1 MLGLMV
7 FMDAPISTPWLVFAV
22 QGKGL
27 VKLTN
32 IRRGE
37 KGEEMEKLSMS
48 RRSFVKAAAITGA
61 AAAAMGASTH
71 SVLAA
76 DKTYSEASGKQTVE
90 VKTCCRG
97 CGKMECGVKVIVQ
110 DGRAIR
116 VEGDEGA
123 YQSMGNCCA
132 KSQASIQAAYHPDRL
147 HYPMKRTNPK
157 GEEPGWQRISWDEAI
172 DTVVTNM
179 QQITEK
185 YGSEAIAL
193 QVGTSRIW
201 CMHSE
206 SILKNVFQTPN
217 NIEAWQICKGP
228 RHFATTM
235 CSQFAMSWMET
246 IMRPRVY
253 VQWGGA
259 SELSNY
265 DDSCRTTVDVASK
278 ADVHISVDPRMAN
291 MGKEADYWQHLRT
304 GTDGALALA
313 WTNVVIEKKLY
324 DDLYVKKWT
333 NAPFLVCEDMEPSG
347 FPTVRTDGSYWDVKT
362 HLLKESDIVEGG
374 SPYKFLVYDN
384 NWEALKAQ
392 GIEHQYG
399 PFTWFNADQEG
410 VIDDTGGFW
419 EGENYNSEKAM
430 QGKEAAQEGLLPGQI
445 QGWVPDLL
453 PFDPAI
459 DPALYGEFDI
469 TLKDGRQVKVRPVW
483 EHYRERAAEFSPDK
497 AAEITGIPA
506 EEIEAAA
513 TAYATRLDPESG
525 YGNGGIQYML
535 AIEHACNAIQNSRAL
550 DALVGITGNM
560 DTPAGNRGPTMVPID
575 GDLQG
580 FSAWA
585 PGASTP
591 PAEINLKQL
600 GIEKF
605 PLLGWWQY
613 WCDGSTTYDAM
624 VTGEPYPVRALWN
637 ESGNFMA
644 FTNTTRAWEG
654 LCALDFYVDLNL
666 WHAPSTDAADIIL
679 PVAHWI
685 ELNSPRGSQGSSGAM
700 GATVKCVQ
708 PPAEAMYDPEI
719 VMAVCKRMGIPW
731 TQEPGNEWPDI
742 NWQLADSIKL
752 LSDDEWTY
760 TTWNVV
766 NGKPEFTRHGTP
778 LAEIKPKYKT
788 WDEFIEA
795 FQQHGWWQAKEVE
808 PKQWGTYRR
817 YQTGAMRAR
826 DRVWARLDY
835 TAGKGIG
842 DWKPGWFTP
851 TMKQEIWSTVME
863 SHHPENQLWWL
874 PSWEEAPHGPVAD
887 PERAKEYPLLAT
899 TGRRIPVYFH
909 SEHRQLPWCREQ
921 WPVPRV
927 EINPKTAAEY
937 GIEQGDWVWIE
948 TEWGKIREVADLY
961 YGVDENTINLE
972 HTWWY
977 PEVEDAG
984 HGFQLSAVNQLI
996 DHHAQDPHSGTS
1008 NLRAYLVKIY
1018 KATPENSPFGNPVPC
1033 DSKGTPI
1040 IHTPDDPR
1048 LKEWL
1053 PTYEG
1058 RE

>member
-1 MLGLMV
+1 MGN
-7 FMDAPISTPWLVFAV
+7 
-22 QGKGL
+22 
-27 VKLTN
+27 LT
-32 IRRGE
+32 
-37 KGEEMEKLSMS
+37 MS
-48 RRSFVKAAAITGA
+48 RRTFVKTAAITGA
-61 AAAAMGASTH
+61 AAAAFGASTH
-71 SVLAA
+71 TALAEE
-76 DKTYSEASGKQTVE
+76 TYSSVSGNDTVA

-110 DGRAIR
+110 NGRAIR

-123 YQSMGNCCA
+123 FQSMGNCCT
-132 KSQASIQAAYHPDRL
+132 KSQSSIQAAYHPDRL

-157 GEEPGWQRISWDEAI
+157 GEEPGWQRISWDEA
-172 DTVVTNM
+172 M
-179 QQITEK
+179 QSIVDNFMDIK
-185 YGSEAIAL
+185 AKHGGEAIAC

-206 SILKNVFQTPN
+206 SILKNMLETPN
-217 NIEAWQICKGP
+217 NVEAWQICKGP

-235 CSQFAMSWMET
+235 VSQFAMSWMET
-246 IMRPRVY
+246 ITRPKVY

-265 DDSCRTTVDVASK
+265 DDSCRTTVDVASR

-291 MGKEADYWQHLRT
+291 MGKEADYWQHLRP

-313 WTNVVIEKKLY
+313 WTNVIIEKKLY
-324 DDLYVKKWT
+324 DELYVKKWT

-362 HLLKESDIVEGG
+362 ALLKESDIKEGG

-384 NWEALKAQ
+384 NWEKLKAE
-392 GIEHQYG
+392 GVEHEYG
-399 PFTWFNADQEG
+399 AFTWFNADQEG
-410 VIDDTGGFW
+410 VIDETGGFW
-419 EGENYNSEKAM
+419 EGENYDSEKAR
-430 QGKEAAQEGLLPGQI
+430 QGREAAQDNLLPGQT
-445 QGWVPDLL
+445 QGWLPDPM

-459 DPALYGEFDI
+459 DPALEGEFEI
-469 TLKDGRQVKVRPVW
+469 TLKDGKTVKVKPVW
-483 EHYRERAAEFSPDK
+483 EHYKARAAEYKPEV

-506 EEIEAAA
+506 SEIEAAA
-513 TAYATRLDPESG
+513 TAYGTRIDPSTG

-535 AIEHACNAIQNSRAL
+535 AVEHFCSAIQNCSAF
-550 DALVGITGNM
+550 DNLVGITGNM
-560 DTPAGNRGPTMVPID
+560 DTPGGNRGPTIVPID

-585 PGASTP
+585 PGATTP
-591 PAEINLKQL
+591 PEEVNRKQI
-600 GIEKF
+600 GIDKF

-613 WCDGSTTYDAM
+613 WCDSHSLWDA
-624 VTGEPYPVRALWN
+624 VITGDPYPVRALWN
-637 ESGNFMA
+637 ESGNFMSQ
-644 FTNTTRAWEG
+644 TNTTRAWEA
-654 LCALDFYVDLNL
+654 LCSLDFYVDLNL
-666 WHAPSTDAADIIL
+666 WHTPQNDTADIIL

-685 ELNSPRGSQGSSGAM
+685 ELNSPRASQGSAGAM

-708 PPAEAMYDPEI
+708 PPAEAKYDPEI
-719 VMAVCKRMGIPW
+719 VMDLARRMNWKW
-731 TQEPGNEWPDI
+731 TDEPGNEWPDI
-742 NWQLADSIKL
+742 NWQLDDSIKL
-752 LSDDEWTY
+752 LTDDELTY
-760 TTWNVV
+760 TTWHVE
-766 NGKPEFTRHGTP
+766 NGKPTFERHGVP
-778 LAEIKPKYKT
+778 MAEVTPKYKT
-788 WDEFIEA
+788 WDEYVKA
-795 FQQHGWWQAKEVE
+795 FQEHGWWQAKDIE
-808 PKQWGTYRR
+808 PRNWGTYRR

-826 DRVWARLDY
+826 DRVWGRLDY

-863 SHHPENQLWWL
+863 SHHPNNPEWFV
-874 PSWEEAPHGPVAD
+874 PSYTEPPHGPKD
-887 PERAKEYPLLAT
+887 GDRIKEYPLTAT

-909 SEHRQLPWCREQ
+909 SEHRQLPWCREL

-961 YGVDENTINLE
+961 YGVKEDVINLE

-977 PEVEDAG
+977 PEVKDAG
-984 HGFQLSAVNQLI
+984 HGWQYSQVNQLI
-996 DHHAQDPHSGTS
+996 DHGAQDPHSGTS
-1008 NLRAYLVKIY
+1008 NLRAYQVKIY
-1018 KATPENSPFGNPVPC
+1018 KATPENSPYNNPVPC
-1033 DSKGTPI
+1033 DSTGTPI
-1040 IHTPDDPR
+1040 IHTSDDPR

-1053 PTYEG
+1053 PNYEG
-1058 RE
+1058 SE

>member
-1 MLGLMV
+1 
-7 FMDAPISTPWLVFAV
+7 
-22 QGKGL
+22 
-27 VKLTN
+27 
-32 IRRGE
+32 
-37 KGEEMEKLSMS
+37 MEKLTMS

-61 AAAAMGASTH
+61 AVAAFGSSTRNA
-71 SVLAA
+71 LA
-76 DKTYSEASGKQTVE
+76 DSTYSEVSGEDTVA

-110 DGRAIR
+110 NGRAIR
-116 VEGDEGA
+116 IEGDEGA
-123 YQSMGNCCA
+123 FQSMGNCCT
-132 KSQASIQAAYHPDRL
+132 KSQSSIQAAYHPDRL
-147 HYPMKRTNPK
+147 MYPMKRTNPK
-157 GEEPGWQRISWDEAI
+157 GEDPGWQRISWDEALNAMVENLNEI
-172 DTVVTNM
+172 KD
-179 QQITEK
+179 K
-185 YGSEAIAL
+185 YGGPAIAC

-206 SILKNVFQTPN
+206 SVLKNILETPN

-235 CSQFAMSWMET
+235 VSQFATSWMET
-246 IMRPRVY
+246 ICRPKVY

-265 DDSCRTTVDVASK
+265 DDSCRTTVDVATR

-291 MGKEADYWQHLRT
+291 MGKEADYWQHLRP

-313 WTNVVIEKKLY
+313 WTNVIIEKKLY
-324 DDLYVKKWT
+324 DDLYTKKWT
-333 NAPFLVCEDMEPSG
+333 NAPFLVCEDIEPSG

-362 HLLKESDIVEGG
+362 LLLKESDVVEGG

-384 NWEALKAQ
+384 NWEKLAAE
-392 GIEHQYG
+392 GVTHQYG

-410 VIDDTGGFW
+410 NIDETGGFW
-419 EGENYNSEKAM
+419 EGENYDSETANK
-430 QGKEAAQEGLLPGQI
+430 GKEAKQENILPGQM
-445 QGWVPDLL
+445 QGWVPDLM
-453 PFDPAI
+453 PFDPGI
-459 DPALYGEFDI
+459 DPALYGEFEI
-469 TLKDGRQVKVRPVW
+469 TLKDGKTHKVRPVW
-483 EHYRERAAEFSPDK
+483 EYYAERAAEYDLQT
-497 AAEITGIPA
+497 AEEITGIPA
-506 EEIEAAA
+506 SEIEAAA
-513 TAYATRLDPESG
+513 TAYGTRLDPESG
-525 YGNGGIQYML
+525 YGNGGIQFML
-535 AIEHACNAIQNSRAL
+535 AIEHACNAVQNCRAL
-550 DALVGITGNM
+550 DNLVGITGNM
-560 DTPAGNRGPTMVPID
+560 DTPGGGRGPTIVPID

-591 PAEINLKQL
+591 PAEVNAKQL

-605 PLLGWWQY
+605 PLISWWQY
-613 WCDGSTTYDAM
+613 WADSHTVWNTVLSGD
-624 VTGEPYPVRALWN
+624 PYPVRALWN
-637 ESGNFMA
+637 ESGNFLSQ
-644 FTNTTRAWEG
+644 TNTTIAWDA

-685 ELNSPRGSQGSSGAM
+685 ELNSPRASQGASGAM

-708 PPAEAMYDPEI
+708 PPGEAMYDPEI
-719 VMAVCKRMGIPW
+719 VMEFSKRMGIPW
-731 TQEPGNEWPDI
+731 TSEPGNEWPDI
-742 NWQLADSIKL
+742 EWQLADAIKL
-752 LSDDEWTY
+752 LSDDEITY
-760 TTWNVV
+760 STWKVV
-766 NGKPEFTRHGTP
+766 NGVPEVTRHGTI
-778 LAEIKPKYKT
+778 LDEITPKYKT
-788 WDEFIEA
+788 WDDYIKD
-795 FQQHGWWQAKEVE
+795 FQEHGWWQAKEIE
-808 PKQWGTYRR
+808 PKVWGTYRR

-863 SHHPENQLWWL
+863 THHPETRMWWL
-874 PSWEEAPHGPVAD
+874 PSWEEPPHGPVAE
-887 PERAKEYPLLAT
+887 PERAKEYPLTAT

-909 SEHRQLPWCREQ
+909 SEHRQLPWCREL

-927 EINPKTAAEY
+927 EIHPKTAAEY

-961 YGVDENTINLE
+961 YGVAEDVVNLE

-996 DHHAQDPHSGTS
+996 DQDVQDPHSGSS
-1008 NLRAYLVKIY
+1008 NLRAYQVKIY
-1018 KATPENSPFGNPVPC
+1018 KATPENSPFNNPVPC
-1033 DSKGTPI
+1033 DSKGVPI
-1040 IHTPDDPR
+1040 IHTSDDPR